1 MIKFQS
7 LPRQKRQAI
16 RDEVLRLY
24 AETDLSYGEIAEENG
39 VQVRTVEYI
48 VRNFASEL
56 PDIPTMRKKKKDAS
70 EEDYDNLRAEVTRLR
85 KELRQEKMRAQAL
98 ETMIDVAEEMFNT
111 PVRQKAGTKHSD
123 ACTHSTPT
131 STRCRSCAGCLAK
144 ASRLITSTMQT
155 RICVAWP
162 WRNWL
167 FAI

>member
-56 PDIPTMRKKKKDAS
+56 PEIPTMRKKKKEAS
-70 EEDYDNLRAEVTRLR
+70 EEDYDRLRAEVTRLR
-85 KELRQEKMRAQAL
+85 KELRQEKMRSEAL
-98 ETMIDVAEEMFNT
+98 DTMIDVAEETFPLEKKLVPNSET
-111 PVRQKAGTKHSD
+111 PVRTTFRHLHGVGAVR
-123 ACTHSTPT
+123 A
-131 STRCRSCAGCLAK
+131 
-144 ASRLITSTMQT
+144 
-155 RICVAWP
+155 VW
-162 WRNWL
+162 
-167 FAI
+167 